1 MALTPEEAKE
11 LAQLEE
17 EEAKVTEGV
26 SNYFQ
31 QRIKEPSL
39 SQQFKQAAIQ
49 SLPEV
54 GGMFGGVAG
63 GLLGLR
69 AGQPIVGGRTG
80 AALGSAAVTSMLGAG
95 YGGALGEAGRQAIM
109 DSPDFGKVAKAG
121 LEQASYDAAGNLIF
135 SAAGK
140 AYRIGK
146 EALTNKFGAEIPD
159 QAIFAADRLLKE
171 EGAFGLTPFQSTK
184 GTMAGISESIARG
197 SFSGKPVMMAAEEK
211 TKKALVSAKNKILDD
226 ISTNIYDSVAT
237 GESFANAV
245 NAGDE
250 ALKNTVRP
258 FYENLSKST
267 GAVVDMVPLQNKA
280 NQLLNEAE
288 KAGGLTLT
296 ETETKF
302 LTKLSSAPES
312 LNFATAHDVL
322 STFKKTQRDLKAG
335 DKPDSALYAR
345 MSEFVGSLQ
354 NQMDTSF
361 AKTGGKP
368 KVLVFEG
375 KLAEDASQSL
385 AEQYKLYSN
394 LYKEGV
400 NDLYS
405 ETTSKLLRKD
415 PEFVG
420 KNIYVAGS
428 VTAFKDVQQALGR
441 AKQLDPKLNVAD
453 TINSVRRGYVENL
466 LKSENSFANL
476 GEKIKNDEAIRRTFE
491 TVLTPAQQN
500 NVTKLLK
507 AAELSSVK
515 PPAEAPLFMAS
526 QQAQAV
532 TGLGSVVLVTLSP
545 DAQRVASENPYST
558 AFVAGT
564 ILLGPRF
571 IAKSITNPEATN
583 AALALLKQQADG
595 IPITKN
601 LLLKTTKIFE
611 RAGITVEDLTQ
622 PTSAPKA
629 PVGLTES
636 EQQELKRLE
645 LELQQ

>member
-11 LAQLEE
+11 LAQLEA
-17 EEAKVTEGV
+17 EAKVTEGV
-26 SNYFQ
+26 GNYFN
-31 QRIKEPSL
+31 QRIQEPSL
-39 SQQFKQAAIQ
+39 GQQFKQAAIQ
-49 SLPEV
+49 SLPEL

-80 AALGSAAVTSMLGAG
+80 AALGSAAVSSMLGAG
-95 YGGALGEAGRQAIM
+95 FGGATGEAGRQAIM
-109 DSPDFGKVAKAG
+109 DSPDFGRVAKAG

-146 EALTNKFGAEIPD
+146 EALTSKFGAEIPD

-184 GTMAGISESIARG
+184 GTMSGISESIARG

-368 KVLVFEG
+368 KALDFEG
-375 KLAEDASQSL
+375 KLADDASQSL
-385 AEQYKLYSN
+385 SEQYKLYSN

-420 KNIYVAGS
+420 KNIFAAGS

-441 AKQLDPKLNVAD
+441 AKQLDPKLNVTD

-476 GEKIKNDEAIRRTFE
+476 GDKIKNDEAIRRTFE
-491 TVLTPAQQN
+491 TVLTPPQQS
-500 NVTKLLK
+500 NVRKLLK

-515 PPAEAPLFMAS
+515 PSAEAPLFLAS

-532 TGLGSVVLVTLSP
+532 TGLGSLALVTLSP
-545 DAQRVASENPYST
+545 DAQRVASENPYAT
-558 AFVAGT
+558 AFAAGS

-611 RAGITVEDLTQ
+611 KAGITAEDLTQ

-629 PVGLTES
+629 PVGLTEA
-636 EQQELKRLE
+636 EAQELKQLE
-645 LELQQ
+645 LEVGQ

>member
-1 MALTPEEAKE
+1 MALTPAEEKE
-11 LAQLEE
+11 LAQLEA
-17 EEAKVTEGV
+17 EAKVTEGV
-26 SNYFQ
+26 GNYFQ
-31 QRIKEPSL
+31 QRIQEPSL
-39 SQQFKQAAIQ
+39 GQQFKQAAIE
-49 SLPEV
+49 SLPEI

-69 AGQPIVGGRTG
+69 AGQPIAGGRTG

-95 YGGALGEAGRQAIM
+95 FGGATGEAGRQAIM

-121 LEQASYDAAGNLIF
+121 LEQASYDAAGNLLF

-146 EALTNKFGAEIPD
+146 EALTNKFGAELPD

-184 GTMAGISESIARG
+184 GTMSGISESIARG
-197 SFSGKPVMMAAEEK
+197 SFTGKPVMMAAEEK

-237 GESFANAV
+237 GESFANAI

-267 GAVVDMVPLQNKA
+267 GAVVDMVPIQNKA
-280 NQLLNEAE
+280 NQLLNQAE

-296 ETETKF
+296 DTEKSF
-302 LTKLSSAPES
+302 LTKLSSAPEGID
-312 LNFATAHDVL
+312 FATAHDVL

-345 MSEFVGSLQ
+345 MSEFVNSLQ
-354 NQMDTSF
+354 KQMDTSF

-368 KVLVFEG
+368 KALDFEG
-375 KLAEDASQSL
+375 KLADDASQSL
-385 AEQYKLYSN
+385 SEQYKLYSN
-394 LYKEGV
+394 LYKDSVGE
-400 NDLYS
+400 LYS

-415 PEFVG
+415 PEYVG
-420 KNIYVAGS
+420 KNIYAAGS
-428 VTAFKDVQQALGR
+428 VTSFKDVQQALSR
-441 AKQLDPKLNVAD
+441 AKQLDPKLNVND

-466 LKSENSFANL
+466 LKSENSLANL

-500 NVTKLLK
+500 NVTRLLK

-515 PPAEAPLFMAS
+515 PPAEAPLFLAS

-532 TGLGSVVLVTLSP
+532 TGLGSAALIMLSP
-545 DAQRVASENPYST
+545 DAQRVAADNPYST
-558 AFVAGT
+558 AFAAGA

-571 IAKSITNPEATN
+571 IAKAITNPEATN
-583 AALALLKQQADG
+583 AALALLKQQTDG
-595 IPITKN
+595 LPITKN

-611 RAGITVEDLTQ
+611 KAGITAEDLTQ
-622 PTSAPKA
+622 PTTPKA
-629 PVGLTES
+629 PVGLTPA
-636 EQQELKRLE
+636 EQDELKQLEQELA
-645 LELQQ
+645 Q